1 METILVLPIQ
11 KTGILRIVPIVS
23 IVFKKNS
30 KKPKLHLSLAR
41 LKKPKLHLSLAR
53 LKKPKLRLPLAR
65 LKGALFRF
73 VLSFLSF

>member
-23 IVFKKNS
+23 IVFKKTQRS
-30 KKPKLHLSLAR
+30 LSSILSLAK

-53 LKKPKLRLPLAR
+53 LK
-65 LKGALFRF
+65 GALLRF